1 MLLVT
6 GCAQQTDGAGAIE
19 SYYLFCWLTDDTE
32 SALSVRPASPRLR
45 SASSSSP
52 RETTAPVTATAATM
66 PTSLPPAACTN
77 LPDYLPEGTK
87 ALRGEMIRF
96 TV

>member
-1 MLLVT
+1 
-6 GCAQQTDGAGAIE
+6 
-19 SYYLFCWLTDDTE
+19 
-32 SALSVRPASPRLR
+32 
-45 SASSSSP
+45 
-52 RETTAPVTATAATM
+52 VTATAATM

-87 ALRGEMIRF
+87 VLRGEMIRF